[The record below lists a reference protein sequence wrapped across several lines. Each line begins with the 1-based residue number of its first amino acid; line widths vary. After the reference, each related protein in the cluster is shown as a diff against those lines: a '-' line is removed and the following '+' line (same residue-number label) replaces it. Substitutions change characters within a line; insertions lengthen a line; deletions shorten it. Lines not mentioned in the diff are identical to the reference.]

1 MRKCF
6 LLYFLC
12 ILLISCQSNEIE
24 EKNNYPEPSFGE
36 EFRLNNKD
44 DSSFTFCV
52 IPDTQKYFHQAYQ
65 KDRHKKYP
73 MNQYEIGYRQM
84 EWIVKNS
91 ENNGGA
97 ISFALMVGD
106 IINNHH
112 WYKCEWKYADKAVS
126 ILDNE
131 IPYLLVMGNHDFD
144 NKFISLENKYNV
156 GGTKLFLK
164 YFGPNSKHFKNKNI
178 NGGFYKDR
186 TSSWQIFTGAQTD
199 FLVLGLEFEPNDDVL
214 KWAQKI
220 IEEHPNYP
228 IILVTHSYLSVFNE
242 LPDELKEISK
252 NRKISDEDKFQ
263 IKKMRK
269 RKGKAAHTNLSNHAK
284 NMGFNSG
291 KDIFEKLVKPNK
303 NIFLVLC
310 GHSFDGSD
318 GENHRIDIND
328 AGYPVYSFMSNYQGR
343 KDLYLALGYKGNA
356 KVCGDG
362 WLRLMTMDMKN
373 KTLHIQTYSTEFH
386 CFEKDSDSEFFIQFD
401 WDWDERFSN

>member
-6 LLYFLC
+6 LFYFLC

-24 EKNNYPEPSFGE
+24 EKNNYPKPSFGE

-97 ISFALMVGD
+97 ISFALMVCD

-178 NGGFYKDR
+178 NGGFYKDG

-228 IILVTHSYLSVFNE
+228 IILVTHNMDHVLEYSNRVLVF
-242 LPDELKEISK
+242 KE
-252 NRKISDEDKFQ
+252 
-263 IKKMRK
+263 
-269 RKGKAAHTNLSNHAK
+269 ANLSYD
-284 NMGFNSG
+284 GTPLELFN
-291 KDIFEKLVKPNK
+291 DIEKVKS
-303 NIFLVLC
+303 L
-310 GHSFDGSD
+310 
-318 GENHRIDIND
+318 EIDIPNVILLINMLKAKYSKLND
-328 AGYPVYSFMSNYQGR
+328 YKIKSVSDFIKAY
-343 KDLYLALGYKGNA
+343 KDVISL
-356 KVCGDG
+356 
-362 WLRLMTMDMKN
+362 
-373 KTLHIQTYSTEFH
+373 
-386 CFEKDSDSEFFIQFD
+386 
-401 WDWDERFSN
+401 